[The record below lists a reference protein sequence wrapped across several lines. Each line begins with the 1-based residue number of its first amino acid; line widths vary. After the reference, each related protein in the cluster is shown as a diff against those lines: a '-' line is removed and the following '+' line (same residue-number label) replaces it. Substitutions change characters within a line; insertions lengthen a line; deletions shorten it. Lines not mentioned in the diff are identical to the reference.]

1 MASPAPTTTE
11 GLPTGS
17 GQSGQYESSQHE
29 DSAESGEDVSPTREF
44 TDGQAPKPQP
54 LQKRRRVTRACD
66 ECRRK
71 KIKCDGKQPCTHCT
85 VYSYECSYD
94 QPSNRRRNATPQYI
108 EALESQLKRAKAL
121 LHVVFPTVDLNDP
134 SIDSHLQSGL
144 LPQLPVAGP
153 RPQAV
158 QTDPRL
164 LPSHGDQPLEDVNDS
179 HLEAMVKA
187 TGHLDLDEEGNWDY
201 HGHSSGVSFMSG
213 LRQFGEMF
221 QIPADSSPSLKH
233 RSMSQGPPSPNS
245 TLSLADTSS
254 ATPTGADLPPKD
266 EAQALCDA
274 AIVEA
279 SAMLRVVH
287 LPTFYKQFDRMW
299 ELSPDQYGNAEN
311 GFLPLL
317 FAVLALGK
325 LFSKHDSDLDKA
337 SYETLID
344 EGYKYFRAARQLIDV
359 TDCRDLTALQTIIFM
374 IQFLQSSAKLS
385 ACYAYIGVALR
396 SALRM
401 GLHRSFNTNFNTVES
416 ETRKRIFWV
425 IRRMDSYVGAMLG
438 LPRFLEDEDI
448 DQGWPAE
455 VDDDYITEDGILPM
469 PEGSISVMVAF
480 NAHTRIVQVL
490 SKICKYVY
498 PIKGTHSSDKNSV
511 TYTVSYSKI
520 RELEQD
526 LAQWL
531 DELPA
536 ALRPGG
542 EQSALITRVQQML
555 RMAFGHAQL
564 LLYRPFL
571 HYVSQ
576 ASSGKVVDQRAFACA
591 SACVSVSRNII
602 HISTEMRKKGVLA
615 GAYWFSMYTTFFAIV
630 SILYFVLENP
640 TNPTSFDLLRD
651 AVEGKEV
658 LAFFSKRSMA
668 ADRCSS
674 ALKSMFER
682 LPESIKHGGEI
693 IESKKRRH
701 DSSPQSFAPRP
712 DLLKDDFMA
721 PRRAS
726 TFPES
731 MPDVKRTALSHSLPL
746 SQSHLA
752 NLGLDPAY
760 NSPTPSDGSFF
771 DSVPG
776 LTPTSSTASLQGFGL
791 GPTQTPQQRSSFPAT
806 PLGAN
811 YADPSGLNVPDIST
825 MMFPSA
831 DPLAYP
837 NQPMTAF
844 ESRHPQMFDR
854 NTASPAVGIP
864 QPMSGID
871 IKPHAAQFAP
881 PGFGANQPRRDGDV
895 QLFGQMPMYLMQGG
909 QAQRGFQ
916 PHHGSPNMHL
926 PSNNLQFDD
935 LLNQDEW
942 ANSFLD
948 PSLGLNNSPAQFG
961 GRGQFAPS
969 GQGMGGWR

>member
-1 MASPAPTTTE
+1 
-11 GLPTGS
+11 
-17 GQSGQYESSQHE
+17 
-29 DSAESGEDVSPTREF
+29 
-44 TDGQAPKPQP
+44 
-54 LQKRRRVTRACD
+54 
-66 ECRRK
+66 
-71 KIKCDGKQPCTHCT
+71 
-85 VYSYECSYD
+85 
-94 QPSNRRRNATPQYI
+94 
-108 EALESQLKRAKAL
+108 
-121 LHVVFPTVDLNDP
+121 
-134 SIDSHLQSGL
+134 
-144 LPQLPVAGP
+144 
-153 RPQAV
+153 
-158 QTDPRL
+158 
-164 LPSHGDQPLEDVNDS
+164 
-179 HLEAMVKA
+179 MVKA
-187 TGHLDLDEEGNWDY
+187 TGHLDLDEEGKWDY

-233 RSMSQGPPSPNS
+233 RSMSQGPPSPTS
-245 TLSLADTSS
+245 TMSFADSSS
-254 ATPTGADLPPKD
+254 APTGADLPSKD
-266 EAQALCDA
+266 EAQNLCDA

-287 LPTFYKQFDRMW
+287 LPTFYKQFDRMFA
-299 ELSPDQYGNAEN
+299 LSPEEYGAEEN
-311 GFLPLL
+311 SFLPLL
-317 FAVLALGK
+317 FAVMALGK
-325 LFSKHDSDLDKA
+325 LFSKNDLNLDKA
-337 SYETLID
+337 SYETLVD
-344 EGYKYFRAARQLIDV
+344 DGYKYFRAARQLIDV

-385 ACYAYIGVALR
+385 TCYAYIGVALR
-396 SALRM
+396 SSLRM
-401 GLHRSFNTNFNTVES
+401 GLHRSFNSNFNPIES

-448 DQGWPAE
+448 DQDWPAE
-455 VDDDYITEDGILPM
+455 VDDDYITENGILPM
-469 PEGSISVMVAF
+469 PEGSTSIMIAF

-498 PIKGTHSSDKNSV
+498 PIKGTQSGDSKTVS
-511 TYTVSYSKI
+511 YTVSYSKI

-531 DELPA
+531 DELPS

-542 EQSALITRVQQML
+542 EASPLIARVQQML

-571 HYVSQ
+571 HYVAQ
-576 ASSGKVVDQRAFACA
+576 TNNEKPVDQRAFACA

-602 HISTEMRKKGVLA
+602 HISTEMRRKGVLA

-640 TNPTSFDLLRD
+640 TNPTSFELLRD
-651 AVEGKEV
+651 AVEGKDV
-658 LAFFSKRSMA
+658 LTYFSTRSMA
-668 ADRCSS
+668 ADRCSI

-712 DLLKDDFMA
+712 DLDFMA

-731 MPDVKRTALSHSLPL
+731 IPDVKRTAYSNSLPI

-752 NLGLDPAY
+752 SLGLDPSF
-760 NSPTPSDGSFF
+760 NSPAPSDSGFF
-771 DSVPG
+771 DAVPG
-776 LTPTSSTASLQGFGL
+776 LTPASSTASLPGYGVP
-791 GPTQTPQQRSSFPAT
+791 PTHTPQQRASFPAT
-806 PLGAN
+806 PLGTN
-811 YADPSGLNVPDIST
+811 YADSSGLNVPDIST

-844 ESRHPQMFDR
+844 ESRHPQLFDR
-854 NTASPAVGIP
+854 NTASPAVGMP
-864 QPMSGID
+864 PPMSGVD
-871 IKPHAAQFAP
+871 IKSHSAPYPP
-881 PGFGANQPRRDGDV
+881 PGFGATQQRRDGEIY
-895 QLFGQMPMYLMQGG
+895 GQMPMYLMQGG
-909 QAQRGFQ
+909 QGQRGYQ
-916 PHHGSPNMHL
+916 PHSGSPNVQL
-926 PSNNLQFDD
+926 PSNNLQFDE
-935 LLNQDEW
+935 LINQDEW
-942 ANSFLD
+942 ANTFLD
-948 PSLGLNNSPAQFG
+948 PSLGLNNSQAQFS
-961 GRGQFAPS
+961 GRAPY
-969 GQGMGGWR
+969 GPQGPGMAWR

>member
-1 MASPAPTTTE
+1 MASPALTIAE
-11 GLPTGS
+11 ALPTGS
-17 GQSGQYESSQHE
+17 DQSGQYEPSQHE
-29 DSAESGEDVSPTREF
+29 DSPESGDDNSQTNEPV
-44 TDGQAPKPQP
+44 DGQAPKPQP

-85 VYSYECSYD
+85 VYSYECTYD

-134 SIDSHLQSGL
+134 SIDAHLQSGL
-144 LPQLPVAGP
+144 LPQLPTAAP
-153 RPQAV
+153 RQQTVP
-158 QTDPRL
+158 TDPRL
-164 LPSHGDQPLEDVNDS
+164 VHSQGELLVDDVNDS

-221 QIPADSSPSLKH
+221 QLPADSSPSLKH
-233 RSMSQGPPSPNS
+233 RSMSQGPPSPHS
-245 TLSLADTSS
+245 TQSFADSSS
-254 ATPTGADLPPKD
+254 ALPTAADLPSKND
-266 EAQALCDA
+266 AQNLCDA

-287 LPTFYKQFDRMW
+287 LPTFYKQFDRMYDLPH
-299 ELSPDQYGNAEN
+299 EDYGNAEN
-311 GFLPLL
+311 NFLPLL
-317 FAVLALGK
+317 FSALALGK
-325 LFSKHDSDLDKA
+325 LFSRNEDDLDKA

-344 EGYKYFRAARQLIDV
+344 EGYKYFRAARQLTDV
-359 TDCRDLTALQTIIFM
+359 TDCRDLTSLQTIIFM

-401 GLHRSFNTNFNTVES
+401 GLHRSFDTNFNTIET

-448 DQGWPAE
+448 DQEWPAE
-455 VDDDYITEDGILPM
+455 VDDDYITEGGILPM
-469 PEGSISVMVAF
+469 PEGNISVMVAF

-498 PIKGTHSSDKNSV
+498 PIKGTHSGKNSV
-511 TYTVSYSKI
+511 KYTVGYSKI

-526 LAQWL
+526 LSRWL

-536 ALRPGG
+536 ALKPGG
-542 EQSALITRVQQML
+542 ESSPLMTRVQQML

-576 ASSGKVVDQRAFACA
+576 ISTENQIDQRAYACA

-602 HISTEMRKKGVLA
+602 HISAEMRKKGMLA

-640 TNPTSFDLLRD
+640 TNPTSFELLRD

-658 LAFFSKRSMA
+658 LSFFSRRSMA
-668 ADRCSS
+668 ADRCST
-674 ALKSMFER
+674 ALKAMFER

-693 IESKKRRH
+693 IESKKRRQ
-701 DSSPQSFAPRP
+701 DSSPQLVSR
-712 DLLKDDFMA
+712 LKQDDFIV

-731 MPDVKRTALSHSLPL
+731 IPDIKRTAPSNSLPI
-746 SQSHLA
+746 SQSHFA
-752 NLGLDPAY
+752 SLGIDPAF
-760 NSPTPSDGSFF
+760 NSPSPSNPDFF
-771 DSVPG
+771 DTLPG
-776 LTPTSSTASLQGFGL
+776 LTPTSSTASLPSFGL
-791 GPTQTPQQRSSFPAT
+791 GLTQTPQQRSSFPAT
-806 PLGAN
+806 PLSN
-811 YADPSGLNVPDIST
+811 FADGSSLNVPEIST
-825 MMFPSA
+825 IMFPST

-837 NQPMTAF
+837 NQPMTTF
-844 ESRHPQMFDR
+844 ESRHAPMFER
-854 NTASPAVGIP
+854 NTASPAVGVMP
-864 QPMSGID
+864 RHMSGID
-871 IKPHAAQFAP
+871 MKSHPAP
-881 PGFGANQPRRDGDV
+881 FPPPNFITRPPRRADNDV
-895 QLFGQMPMYLMQGG
+895 QLFGQMPMYLMQGA
-909 QAQRGFQ
+909 QTQRGFQ
-916 PHHGSPNMHL
+916 SHDGNPNVHL
-926 PSNNLQFDD
+926 PHNNLQYED

-942 ANSFLD
+942 ANTFLD
-948 PSLGLNNSPAQFG
+948 SNMGMSNGQAPFSGRSQFEP
-961 GRGQFAPS
+961 Q
-969 GQGMGGWR
+969 GQGLSGWR

>member
-1 MASPAPTTTE
+1 MASPTLTTTE
-11 GLPTGS
+11 SLPTGS
-17 GQSGQYESSQHE
+17 GQSGQYEPSQHE
-29 DSAESGEDVSPTREF
+29 ESPEFGDDNSPSN
-44 TDGQAPKPQP
+44 DPADDQASKPQP

-85 VYSYECSYD
+85 VYSYASTYD

-134 SIDSHLQSGL
+134 SIDAHLQSGL
-144 LPQLPVAGP
+144 LPQLPVAHAQ
-153 RPQAV
+153 PQPMP
-158 QTDPRL
+158 TDPRL
-164 LPSHGDQPLEDVNDS
+164 LSNHVAAPAKDVNDS

-213 LRQFGEMF
+213 LRQFGELF

-233 RSMSQGPPSPNS
+233 RSMSQGPSSPNS
-245 TLSLADTSS
+245 STVSFADSS
-254 ATPTGADLPPKD
+254 STMPSAADLPSKD
-266 EAQALCDA
+266 EAQKLCDA

-299 ELSPDQYGNAEN
+299 ELPVEQYGPAEHN
-311 GFLPLL
+311 FLPLL
-317 FAVLALGK
+317 FSVLALGK
-325 LFSKHDSDLDKA
+325 LFSRNDRDLDKA
-337 SYETLID
+337 TYETLID
-344 EGYKYFRAARQLIDV
+344 EGYKYFKAARQLIDV
-359 TDCRDLTALQTIIFM
+359 TDCRDLVSLQAIIFM

-385 ACYAYIGVALR
+385 TCYAYIGVALR

-401 GLHRSFNTNFNTVES
+401 GLHRSFNTSFNPIEA

-448 DQGWPAE
+448 DQEWPAE
-455 VDDDYITEDGILPM
+455 VDDDYITENGILSM
-469 PEGSISVMVAF
+469 PEGTISVMSAF
-480 NAHTRIVQVL
+480 NAHTRIVRVL
-490 SKICKYVY
+490 SKICKVVY
-498 PIKGTHSSDKNSV
+498 PIKGTQSGGSDSV

-526 LAQWL
+526 LSQWL
-531 DELPA
+531 DELPV
-536 ALRPGG
+536 ALKPGG
-542 EQSALITRVQQML
+542 AESPLIIRVQQML

-571 HYVSQ
+571 HYVSL
-576 ASSGKVVDQRAFACA
+576 ANKEKNVDQRAFACA

-640 TNPTSFDLLRD
+640 TSPTSFELLRD
-651 AVEGKEV
+651 AVEGKE
-658 LAFFSKRSMA
+658 
-668 ADRCSS
+668 
-674 ALKSMFER
+674 SMFER

-693 IESKKRRH
+693 LESKKRRQG
-701 DSSPQSFAPRP
+701 SSPQSVTSRSN
-712 DLLKDDFMA
+712 LLKQDKFMA

-731 MPDVKRTALSHSLPL
+731 VPDLKRTALSHSLPI
-746 SQSHLA
+746 SQSRFA
-752 NLGLDPAY
+752 SLGIDPAFG
-760 NSPTPSDGSFF
+760 SPSPSSNPDFF
-771 DSVPG
+771 DAVPG
-776 LTPTSSTASLQGFGL
+776 LTPTSSTASLPGFGL
-791 GPTQTPQQRSSFPAT
+791 GPTHKPQQRPSFLAT
-806 PLGAN
+806 PLGGN
-811 YADPSGLNVPDIST
+811 FADPSGLNVPDIST
-825 MMFPSA
+825 IMFPSA

-837 NQPMTAF
+837 NQPMTTF
-844 ESRHPQMFDR
+844 ESRHPQLLDR
-854 NTASPAVGIP
+854 NTASPAVGMPP
-864 QPMSGID
+864 QMSGVD
-871 IKPHAAQFAP
+871 MKSHPAPFAP
-881 PGFGANQPRRDGDV
+881 PGFGAPRRPHSDV
-895 QLFGQMPMYLMQGG
+895 QLYGSMPMYMMQGG
-909 QAQRGFQ
+909 QPSRGYA
-916 PHHGSPNMHL
+916 PHTGSPNVHL

-935 LLNQDEW
+935 LLNQEEW
-942 ANSFLD
+942 ANTFLD
-948 PSLGLNNSPAQFG
+948 PSMGMNNGQPQFPG
-961 GRGQFAPS
+961 NNRSQFAPQQ